1 VDYATRSSPED
12 ERATVLRSFQDIAK
26 PAEGAKPNEKDQ
38 ERRRNALIFVLE
50 QTTSLGDG
58 SEQGAS
64 EVPQHFL
71 Q

>member
-1 VDYATRSSPED
+1 MDYATRSSPED
-12 ERATVLRSFQDIAK
+12 ERATALRLFQDIAK

-38 ERRRNALIFVLE
+38 ERRRNALIFVLD
-50 QTTSLGDG
+50 QTKRLGDG

-64 EVPQHFL
+64 EDLQHFL